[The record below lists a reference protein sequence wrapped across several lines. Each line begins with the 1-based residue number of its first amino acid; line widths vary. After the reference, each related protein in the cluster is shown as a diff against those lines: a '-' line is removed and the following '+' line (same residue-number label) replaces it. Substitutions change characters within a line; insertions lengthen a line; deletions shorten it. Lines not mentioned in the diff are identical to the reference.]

1 MKIIHLADVH
11 LDSPLKTNLDAEQR
25 KKRKI
30 ELLETFSNM
39 INYADCEGVDC
50 ILIAGDLFD
59 SSKVSKTAMNAFI
72 SQVENHPDILFCYLR
87 GNHDR
92 TILSNTSEIPPNLL
106 LFSDTW
112 QKYVLKSTEK
122 RDIVLSG
129 VEYNGKN
136 ETDIYDSLSLNVRDF
151 NIVMLHGQTAKYN
164 MGDKT
169 EYISL
174 NRLQNRG
181 IDYLALG
188 HVHAQVAE
196 ALDGR
201 GIYCFSGCLE
211 GRGFDECG
219 DKGFMLLDIDED
231 KGDFSYEFIPFARR
245 NLYTIYA
252 DVSGCMNSE
261 EMRERALDAVEN
273 VNPDRDSLINLV
285 LTGSLDVECEKD
297 DDYVLYPFNEMFYYA
312 KISDE
317 TKLKVDFRQYAFD
330 ESLKGEFIRNVLASE
345 LSDEEKGEVIH
356 YGLMALAGEEIT
368 R

>member
-1 MKIIHLADVH
+1 MKIIHCADVH
-11 LDSPLKTNLDAEQR
+11 LDSPLKTNLSPEQR

-30 ELLETFSNM
+30 ELLDTFSNM
-39 INYADCEGVDC
+39 VKFADDEGVSC

-59 SSKVSKTAMNAFI
+59 SSKVSKTAMNSFVKQI
-72 SQVENHPDILFCYLR
+72 ETHPDINFYYLL

-92 TILSNTSEIPPNLL
+92 MSLKNLDVIPENLF

-112 QKYVLKSTEK
+112 QTYVLAHSDK
-122 RDIVLSG
+122 RNIVLSG
-129 VEYNGKN
+129 VEYNGRN
-136 ETDIYDSLSLNVRDF
+136 ETDIYDSLSLDVRDF

-169 EYISL
+169 EYVSL

-188 HVHAQVAE
+188 HVHTQVAE
-196 ALDGR
+196 ALDDR

-219 DKGFMLLDIDED
+219 EKGFMLLDIDEE
-231 KGDFSYEFIPFARR
+231 KGDFTYDFVPFARR
-245 NLYTIYA
+245 SLYTVYA

-261 EMRERALDAVEN
+261 EMRERALDVAERM
-273 VNPDRDSLINLV
+273 NPDRDSLIKLV
-285 LTGSLDVECEKD
+285 LVGNLDVECEKD
-297 DDYVLYPFNEMFYYA
+297 DDYILYPFNEMFYYA
-312 KISDE
+312 KLYDE

-330 ESLKGEFIRNVLASE
+330 ESLKGEFIRNVLASD
-345 LSDEEKGEVIH
+345 LDDEAKGEVIH
-356 YGLMALAGEEIT
+356 YGLRALAGEEILK
-368 R
+368 